1 MMSEAM
7 SDVVLL
13 QVEDRIATVTINRPD
28 RRNAFSRTVAEGLNA
43 AFSTLPEDV
52 RAVILTG
59 AGPHFCAGLDLK
71 EHKEIEP
78 FEAVKFS
85 RSSHDLLLRMRNCGR
100 PVIAAM
106 QGAVIGGGME
116 IACQAHIRVA
126 DESAFFELPEG
137 RRGIFVGGGA
147 SVSVARI
154 MGADRLIEMML
165 TGRRY
170 DARDGERLGLAHYVV
185 EEGRALERAME
196 IARNVS
202 GNAII
207 SNYMI
212 LQALQHIDEMPA
224 AAGYFTESLAQAMTL
239 TSRDARSGME
249 AFLQKRAIEF

>member
-1 MMSEAM
+1 MIHSMN
-7 SDVVLL
+7 DTVLL
-13 QVEDRIATVTINRPD
+13 EVKDRIAIVTINRPD
-28 RRNAFSRTVAEGLNA
+28 RRNAFSRAVAEGLNG
-43 AFSTLPEDV
+43 AFSALPDTV
-52 RAVILTG
+52 RAVVLAG
-59 AGPHFCAGLDLK
+59 AGSHFCAGLDIK
-71 EHKEIEP
+71 EHKETEP

-85 RSSHDLLLRMRNCGR
+85 RSSQDLLLRMRNSGR
-100 PVIAAM
+100 PLIAAM

-116 IACQAHIRVA
+116 LACQAHVRVA
-126 DESAFFELPEG
+126 DETVFFELPEG

-154 MGADRLIEMML
+154 LGADRLIEMML

-185 EEGRALERAME
+185 EEGKALEKAME

-202 GNAII
+202 GNAPI

-224 AAGYFTESLAQAMTL
+224 SAGYFTESLAQAMTL
-239 TSRDARSGME
+239 TSVDAKSGME
-249 AFLQKRAIEF
+249 AFLRKRPTDF

>member
-1 MMSEAM
+1 MAQSINDA
-7 SDVVLL
+7 VLL
-13 QVEDRIATVTINRPD
+13 ETEDRIAIVTINRPD
-28 RRNAFSRTVAEGLNA
+28 RRNAFSRAIGEGLNA
-43 AFSTLPEDV
+43 AFSALPDTV
-52 RAVILTG
+52 RAVVLAG
-59 AGPHFCAGLDLK
+59 AGTHFCAGLDLK

-106 QGAVIGGGME
+106 QGGVIGGGME
-116 IACQAHIRVA
+116 IACQAHVRVA
-126 DESAFFELPEG
+126 DETAFFELPEG

-154 MGADRLIEMML
+154 LGADRMIEMML

-185 EEGRALERAME
+185 EEGKALERAVE

-202 GNAII
+202 GNAPI

-224 AAGYFTESLAQAMTL
+224 SAGYFTESLAQAMTL
-239 TSRDARSGME
+239 TSLDAKSGME
-249 AFLQKRAIEF
+249 AFLQKRSVEF